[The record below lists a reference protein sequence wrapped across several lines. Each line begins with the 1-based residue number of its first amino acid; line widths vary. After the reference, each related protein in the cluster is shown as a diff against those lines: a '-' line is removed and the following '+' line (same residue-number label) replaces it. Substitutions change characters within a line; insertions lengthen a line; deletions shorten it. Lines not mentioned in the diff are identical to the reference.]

1 MKDKDVILYLYDYEE
16 YVRERDFFYPF
27 DENVIGK
34 RANDFESLCSCIES
48 GDYALPADERNQLV
62 DKFWGKTAGYD
73 SSRMIL
79 DFVKEKQ
86 PK

>member
-1 MKDKDVILYLYDYEE
+1 MILYLYDYDE
-16 YVRERDFFYPF
+16 YVKERDFYYPF
-27 DENVIGK
+27 DENVTGK
-34 RANDFESLCSCIES
+34 RVHDFESLCSCIES
-48 GDYALPADERNQLV
+48 GNYTLDETERRRIV

-86 PK
+86 RK